1 MDVLT
6 RKNGARGEETN
17 ESVTANLAS
26 RAMSPTSR
34 DTFEK
39 QGVRYCQS

>member
-6 RKNGARGEETN
+6 REKGARGEETN
-17 ESVTANLAS
+17 ESATANLAS
-26 RAMSPTSR
+26 RAMSPILQN
-34 DTFEK
+34 TFEK